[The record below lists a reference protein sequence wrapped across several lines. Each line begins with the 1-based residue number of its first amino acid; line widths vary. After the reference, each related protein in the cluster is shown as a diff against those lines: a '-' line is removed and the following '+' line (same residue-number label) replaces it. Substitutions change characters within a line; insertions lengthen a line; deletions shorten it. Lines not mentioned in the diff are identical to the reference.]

1 MKTFTINIPTSFK
14 EARTMLA
21 ERKSKRFKHNVQVLR
36 KFADDVIAEVNSGYW
51 ANDISDTMKRKVF
64 NGVYGKIAEL
74 YRNAKTELK

>member
-36 KFADDVIAEVNSGYW
+36 KFADDVIAEANSNYW
-51 ANDISDTMKRKVF
+51 KNDISDTMKLMVF
-64 NGVYGKIAEL
+64 NGVSGRIAEL
-74 YRNAKTELK
+74 YRELKNELK